1 MRQLLVAGIA
11 AAAFWG
17 APAFAADMAVKAPIA
32 APLFSWTGLYVGGNV
47 GGAWSQTKY
56 LSNHIQCVAG
66 NNFTIL
72 CDPVDHRASSVAGGG
87 QLGARWQRDHW
98 VVGLDGSL
106 DATSLSKTTPSFLV
120 PASLNYSSELRTIY
134 TGTVQAGYAWDR
146 TLWYVKGG
154 YAGGEMKLN
163 SITIPVGTL
172 GPAKTN
178 LNGWT
183 VGSGIE
189 YAWQNLSVGLEYDYI
204 RLEGG
209 ATTCAPNNPASVFT
223 CAGGLPL
230 RYANIAS
237 DVQQVVVRLNYKL
250 GDPWGKAAVVAKY

>member
-1 MRQLLVAGIA
+1 
-11 AAAFWG
+11 
-17 APAFAADMAVKAPIA
+17 
-32 APLFSWTGLYVGGNV
+32 
-47 GGAWSQTKY
+47 
-56 LSNHIQCVAG
+56 
-66 NNFTIL
+66 
-72 CDPVDHRASSVAGGG
+72 
-87 QLGARWQRDHW
+87 
-98 VVGLDGSL
+98 
-106 DATSLSKTTPSFLV
+106 
-120 PASLNYSSELRTIY
+120 
-134 TGTVQAGYAWDR
+134 VQAGYAWDR

-237 DVQQVVVRLNYKL
+237 DVQQVVVRLNYEL